1 MLYSAKRLI
10 LSDTFPEMTSTSVCL
25 PVLCPQ
31 MPRYVYSVRHVL
43 RLIEAQA
50 TMNHE
55 KIAEDVTDG
64 LKQLSDDLVF
74 WNKQLIVYGDSPVM
88 QGLGKQISLSGVDV
102 LYLC

>member
-1 MLYSAKRLI
+1 
-10 LSDTFPEMTSTSVCL
+10 
-25 PVLCPQ
+25 
-31 MPRYVYSVRHVL
+31 VRHVP

-55 KIAEDVTDG
+55 KIAEGVADG